1 MKSSALT
8 DISVFPLHNK
18 NTQASKIVKAF
29 IYKVLYHFTVSL
41 GEIKI

>member
-8 DISVFPLHNK
+8 DISIFPLHNK

-29 IYKVLYHFTVSL
+29 IYKALYHFIVSV